1 MDSPVQHA
9 GQVEH
14 GGPAHKHESRQA
26 AEGVA
31 AMRLIAR
38 LPSQTALIGL
48 HGRRALVS
56 PACKEAALLTVACL
70 LCPAALQA
78 SSLQGGPNMCLY
90 QTAKRRA
97 MLNNAPNSGSCQAAN
112 DILPRMSM
120 PDRYPE
126 LSHELAHM
134 RCS

>member
-1 MDSPVQHA
+1 MDSPVQQA

-48 HGRRALVS
+48 HGRRALVIS
-56 PACKEAALLTVACL
+56 PYREAALPIVACL
-70 LCPAALQA
+70 LCQAALQA
-78 SSLQGGPNMCLY
+78 SFLQGPNMCLY
-90 QTAKRRA
+90 QTAKRRV
-97 MLNNAPNSGSCQAAN
+97 MLTIAPNSGRCQAAN

-134 RCS
+134 LCS

>member
-1 MDSPVQHA
+1 MDSPMQQA
-9 GQVEH
+9 WQVEH
-14 GGPAHKHESRQA
+14 GGPAHKHKSRQA

-48 HGRRALVS
+48 HGRRALVIS
-56 PACKEAALLTVACL
+56 PYREAALPIVARL
-70 LCPAALQA
+70 LCQAALWA
-78 SSLQGGPNMCLY
+78 SSLQGPNKSLY
-90 QTAKRRA
+90 QSAKRRI
-97 MLNNAPNSGSCQAAN
+97 MLMIAPNSGRCQAVN

-134 RCS
+134 QCS